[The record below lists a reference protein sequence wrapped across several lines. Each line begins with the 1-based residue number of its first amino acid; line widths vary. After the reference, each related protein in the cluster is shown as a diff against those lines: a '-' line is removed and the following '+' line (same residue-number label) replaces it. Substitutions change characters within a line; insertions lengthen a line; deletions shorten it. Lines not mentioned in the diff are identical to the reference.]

1 MKVCI
6 QIVESPKGGYTAVCL
21 SLPGCAIRAQSRD
34 LARKRIEEAIRGY
47 LAAVGNFV
55 PENVTHELVEA

>member
-1 MKVCI
+1 MRVCI
-6 QIVESPKGGYTAVCL
+6 QIAESTKGGYTAVCL
-21 SLPGCAIRAQSRD
+21 SLPGCAIRATSREQ
-34 LARKRIEEAIRGY
+34 ARKKIEEAIRGY